1 MSAKL
6 ILFPKSNL
14 IRFPVAD
21 RTPSVGDTGPA
32 AFPSAAGPPHSLC
45 LVDGSHAEKPRGR
58 GRFAFLNFGLWAM
71 ILPSGVRHTLRRLI
85 ASQTD
90 ADPRLAIVAY
100 GFSEGRAGY
109 GTARR
114 QVSAER
120 PRQCAGGRSAEHDVE
135 AVLAYLRQMYPTQT
149 YYSIA
154 ADTGIAA
161 GTIENW
167 FMRKAKPSASHFA
180 GLIAAYGPQFLAAV
194 LTVKPEW
201 VERAAKYERA
211 LAIDRHIED
220 LRREKEALLDG
231 AL

>member
-1 MSAKL
+1 MPTKL

-21 RTPSVGDTGPA
+21 RSPSVGDTGPA
-32 AFPSAAGPPHSLC
+32 AFPIVAGPPPSLC
-45 LVDGSHAEKPRGR
+45 LGDGPHVVKPRESR
-58 GRFAFLNFGLWAM
+58 RFAFLNIGLWAM
-71 ILPSGVRHTLRRLI
+71 ILPPGVRHTLRRLI

-90 ADPRLAIVAY
+90 AVPRVAIDVY

-109 GTARR
+109 GTAKR
-114 QVSAER
+114 QASAER
-120 PRQCAGGRSAEHDVE
+120 PRQCAGRRSAEHDVE

-149 YYSIA
+149 YHSIA
-154 ADTGIAA
+154 ADTGIPS

-194 LTVKPEW
+194 LTIRPEW
-201 VERAAKYERA
+201 VDRAAKYERA

-231 AL
+231 AV